1 MSPRSSLHRPSPA
14 SAAAPSPLSEYLVAK
29 EPGRRERAENWRV
42 AIGLQKVDGAAFF
55 RNILLGE
62 RNELKN
68 RYLHIRAKELGLV
81 APPAS
86 GVNKPDVTNRVGINV
101 GINVGIKLSPQ
112 EQRAKDL
119 LAADPTLSAPKLGAR
134 LGVTGRQAERIVS
147 SLKAKLGLRRVG
159 SRKTGRW
166 EFPSHPAT

>member
-1 MSPRSSLHRPSPA
+1 M
-14 SAAAPSPLSEYLVAK
+14 
-29 EPGRRERAENWRV
+29 
-42 AIGLQKVDGAAFF
+42 
-55 RNILLGE
+55 
-62 RNELKN
+62 
-68 RYLHIRAKELGLV
+68 V

-119 LAADPTLSAPKLGAR
+119 LVADPTLSAPKLGAR

-147 SLKAKLGLRRVG
+147 SLKTKSGLRRVG

-166 EFPSHPAT
+166 EFPPLPAT